1 MSSAEFLSNHNIRP
15 SLIRVMIFDFLK
27 ENRTHPTVDEIYT
40 ALHPAAPTLSKT
52 TVYNT
57 LKTFVKAGITKLV
70 TIEEQQSRFDGCT
83 DIHGHFICN
92 ECGKVFDFDTD
103 MPAVDGLEDFE
114 ITTHDVY
121 CGGICKDCKM
131 FN

>member
-1 MSSAEFLSNHNIRP
+1 MAKQKVS
-15 SLIRVMIFDFLK
+15 
-27 ENRTHPTVDEIYT
+27 
-40 ALHPAAPTLSKT
+40 
-52 TVYNT
+52 
-57 LKTFVKAGITKLV
+57 
-70 TIEEQQSRFDGCT
+70 
-83 DIHGHFICN
+83 FICN